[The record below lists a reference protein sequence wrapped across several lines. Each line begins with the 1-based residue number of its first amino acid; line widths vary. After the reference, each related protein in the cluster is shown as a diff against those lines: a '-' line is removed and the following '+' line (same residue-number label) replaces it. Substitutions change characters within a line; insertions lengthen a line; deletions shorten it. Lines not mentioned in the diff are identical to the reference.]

1 MDPLPAATPMIAPAH
16 RLHRAVGLSFGI
28 AVIIGG
34 TVGAGI
40 LRTPGTIAGYLGRAD
55 LIVLAWLIV
64 GAIAALGA
72 NCYAELATAM
82 PTAGGPF
89 VFVRRGLG
97 GFAGFAAAWADWLAQ
112 LCAFAYVATAL
123 GEYSADVVPSAQEHT
138 GAIALA
144 LLFAITALNWFGV
157 RVGATFQ
164 QWMSAA
170 KALGLIGLAGAF
182 LLWGKA
188 SSGSVAG
195 SPHAPTT
202 LFESAAAML
211 LAIRAITENYSG
223 WNGVVYFSE
232 DQREPS
238 NNIPRS
244 LYWGVLSVV
253 ILYVL
258 INVALLSAL
267 PMATLAS
274 SKLAVA
280 DAAQV
285 VFGRSTGRIVT
296 VLSIISLLGILNVT
310 AMGAPRI
317 LLGLSRTGLLVG
329 AGRLNQAGA
338 PGIAMLV
345 TTAGASILVCTSSF
359 EKLFGMAGFLQ
370 IALDTSVYLSFF
382 RMRRIEPM
390 LQRPYLA
397 RGYPLLPA
405 VPLLVSGLLLAGLA
419 IDDLKTSFFTTL
431 LVALSYPLYSL
442 LKRPSSE

>member
-1 MDPLPAATPMIAPAH
+1 MDHPQTTTLAPAPAQ
-16 RLHRAVGLSFGI
+16 RLQRIVGLSFGI

-55 LIVLAWLIV
+55 LIVLAWLLV
-64 GAIAALGA
+64 GTIAALGA

-112 LCAFAYVATAL
+112 VCAFAYVATAL
-123 GEYSADVVPSAQEHT
+123 GEYSADVLPLAQGHT
-138 GAIALA
+138 EVIALA
-144 LLFAITALNWFGV
+144 LLFGITALNWFGV

-164 QWMSAA
+164 QGMSAA
-170 KALGLIGLAGAF
+170 KALGLIALAVVF
-182 LLWGKA
+182 LVWGSA
-188 SSGSVAG
+188 PAISATH
-195 SPHAPTT
+195 SPHAAPTT
-202 LFESAAAML
+202 LMGFAGAML
-211 LAIRAITENYSG
+211 LAIRVITENYSG
-223 WNGVVYFSE
+223 WNGVIYFSE

-238 NNIPRS
+238 RNIPRS

-253 ILYVL
+253 VLYVL
-258 INVALLSAL
+258 INVALLNAL
-267 PMATLAS
+267 PMTTLAS

-285 VFGRSTGRIVT
+285 VFGGSSGRIVT

-317 LLGLSRTGLLVG
+317 LFGLSRTGVMPASVG
-329 AGRLNQAGA
+329 CLNRAGS

-345 TTAGASILVCTSSF
+345 TAGAAAVLVTTSSF
-359 EKLFGMAGFLQ
+359 DKLFGMAGFLQ
-370 IALDTSVYLSFF
+370 ITLDTSVYLSFF
-382 RMRRIEPM
+382 RLRRIEPQ
-390 LQRPYLA
+390 LQRPYVA
-397 RGYPLLPA
+397 WGYPLAPRGSVTDFWGIA
-405 VPLLVSGLLLAGLA
+405 CASGG
-419 IDDLKTSFFTTL
+419 
-431 LVALSYPLYSL
+431 
-442 LKRPSSE
+442 R